1 MTCSHA
7 FDIEQLGDYV
17 RLTVVHDG
25 FAPDSTVLPG
35 ISEGWPLLM
44 SSLKSLLE
52 TGEVLPTA

>member
-25 FAPDSTVLPG
+25 FAPDSAVLPG